1 MKEIANAMKF
11 DKNEIAQKKDV
22 LAYLKS
28 FEPQWAAG
36 MLLVDEVTKET
47 MGEGVEGYE
56 DGEYFGDSRD
66 IYHFEKYNLI
76 LSEAFIKHVISPKR
90 Q

>member
-1 MKEIANAMKF
+1 
-11 DKNEIAQKKDV
+11 
-22 LAYLKS
+22 
-28 FEPQWAAG
+28 

>member
-47 MGEGVEGYE
+47 MGEGVKGYE
-56 DGEYFGDSRD
+56 DGEYFWDSRD

-76 LSEAFIKHVISPKR
+76 LKAFIKHVISPKR